1 MAYTEFRPH
10 GSSKSKRFVSSRP
23 FYWVDPTSRST
34 RRSERSRS
42 HRFVILN
49 FLVFCL
55 RGR

>member
-10 GSSKSKRFVSSRP
+10 GSSKSKRLVSLRP

-34 RRSERSRS
+34 RRSERSWS
-42 HRFVILN
+42 HRFVILS
-49 FLVFCL
+49 LLAFCL